1 MWEKSYICSM
11 ERGKTLDT
19 RPLLRIA
26 LSLIAGILVG
36 DGLWLHVPLW
46 LWLALAA
53 ICLGMALTLFRV
65 HRTAQGALILCT
77 TLLVGATLAD
87 WQNRQLHVVCP
98 PHPVSYEA
106 VVVGE
111 PQVRGKILRCELM
124 ITQLPIGRM
133 LDHPLHIQASLL
145 RDTFTN
151 RWRSLHVGS
160 GIRAASQLEPLR
172 PYSAT
177 QNRRPHFDV
186 VRWLHVHG
194 IVAQTFVLP
203 SNWHASPPNL
213 RPLPWLQR
221 IRLHLLLLRQR
232 LLQRYRMLGLNHQS
246 YAVVAAMTLGDKS
259 QLNRNTQSAYAVA
272 GASHVLALSGLHLG
286 IIYTLLTLL
295 LGRFRHRAVAQGAVL
310 TAIWTYAA
318 LVGLPPSVVRSASML
333 TIYALCLLL
342 GRQRASVNTLAF
354 AAIILLIANP
364 LCLWDV
370 GFQLSFLA
378 VLSILIYYRPL
389 YRLLHLQN
397 PFAQWIWGLTCISI
411 AAQLGT
417 APLVM
422 YYFGRFSCYFLP
434 ANFLVV
440 PGATAILYGAVFM
453 LLATPIPP
461 LQQYIATALGHVA
474 DWLNASLTALS
485 TLPGSS
491 IEGIVIGRLQLFII
505 YMILCSFTVIVRYA
519 WKVRHQSRLEAFYK

>member
-53 ICLGMALTLFRV
+53 ICLGMTLTLFRV

-87 WQNRQLHVVCP
+87 WQNRQLHVVCS

-194 IVAQTFVLP
+194 IVAQTP
-203 SNWHASPPNL
+203 A
-213 RPLPWLQR
+213 
-221 IRLHLLLLRQR
+221 
-232 LLQRYRMLGLNHQS
+232 
-246 YAVVAAMTLGDKS
+246 
-259 QLNRNTQSAYAVA
+259 
-272 GASHVLALSGLHLG
+272 
-286 IIYTLLTLL
+286 
-295 LGRFRHRAVAQGAVL
+295 
-310 TAIWTYAA
+310 
-318 LVGLPPSVVRSASML
+318 
-333 TIYALCLLL
+333 
-342 GRQRASVNTLAF
+342 
-354 AAIILLIANP
+354 
-364 LCLWDV
+364 
-370 GFQLSFLA
+370 
-378 VLSILIYYRPL
+378 
-389 YRLLHLQN
+389 
-397 PFAQWIWGLTCISI
+397 
-411 AAQLGT
+411 
-417 APLVM
+417 APLAATHPSSPTPVAPTPPPA
-422 YYFGRFSCYFLP
+422 LP
-434 ANFLVV
+434 HARTQPPVV
-440 PGATAILYGAVFM
+440 
-453 LLATPIPP
+453 
-461 LQQYIATALGHVA
+461 
-474 DWLNASLTALS
+474 
-485 TLPGSS
+485 
-491 IEGIVIGRLQLFII
+491 
-505 YMILCSFTVIVRYA
+505 CSRGCHDIR
-519 WKVRHQSRLEAFYK
+519 

>member
-1 MWEKSYICSM
+1 M
-11 ERGKTLDT
+11 
-19 RPLLRIA
+19 
-26 LSLIAGILVG
+26 
-36 DGLWLHVPLW
+36 
-46 LWLALAA
+46 
-53 ICLGMALTLFRV
+53 
-65 HRTAQGALILCT
+65 
-77 TLLVGATLAD
+77 
-87 WQNRQLHVVCP
+87 
-98 PHPVSYEA
+98 
-106 VVVGE
+106 
-111 PQVRGKILRCELM
+111 
-124 ITQLPIGRM
+124 
-133 LDHPLHIQASLL
+133 
-145 RDTFTN
+145 
-151 RWRSLHVGS
+151 
-160 GIRAASQLEPLR
+160 
-172 PYSAT
+172 
-177 QNRRPHFDV
+177 
-186 VRWLHVHG
+186 
-194 IVAQTFVLP
+194 
-203 SNWHASPPNL
+203 
-213 RPLPWLQR
+213 
-221 IRLHLLLLRQR
+221 
-232 LLQRYRMLGLNHQS
+232 
-246 YAVVAAMTLGDKS
+246 
-259 QLNRNTQSAYAVA
+259 
-272 GASHVLALSGLHLG
+272 
-286 IIYTLLTLL
+286 
-295 LGRFRHRAVAQGAVL
+295 
-310 TAIWTYAA
+310 
-318 LVGLPPSVVRSASML
+318 
-333 TIYALCLLL
+333 
-342 GRQRASVNTLAF
+342 
-354 AAIILLIANP
+354 IANP

-440 PGATAILYGAVFM
+440 PAATAILYGAVFM